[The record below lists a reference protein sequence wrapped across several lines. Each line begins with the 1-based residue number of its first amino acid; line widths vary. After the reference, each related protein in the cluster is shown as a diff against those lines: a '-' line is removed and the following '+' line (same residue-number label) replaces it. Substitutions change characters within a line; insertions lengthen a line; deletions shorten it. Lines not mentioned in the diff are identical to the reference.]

1 MVTITIAEALMLLSD
16 KEKMLKKIQNKK
28 EHSYKE
34 SILKNEILIIKNALK
49 KTSKETFVT
58 VSSERISLYKVN
70 EIITDLI
77 FKKMYKNTNVSSDL
91 INKLMA
97 IVNTANFENNVEIP
111 NIDIKDTKMYVIIK
125 NAKDTEKKVF
135 CIGKVYTGDNL

>member
-1 MVTITIAEALMLLSD
+1 MATITIAEALMLLSD

-77 FKKMYKNTNVSSDL
+77 FKKMHENTNVSSDL

>member
-49 KTSKETFVT
+49 KTSKETFVK

-77 FKKMYKNTNVSSDL
+77 FKKMYENTNVSSDL

-135 CIGKVYTGDNL
+135 CIGKVYAGDNL

>member
-58 VSSERISLYKVN
+58 VSSKRISLYKVN

-77 FKKMYKNTNVSSDL
+77 FKKMHENTNVSSDL

>member
-1 MVTITIAEALMLLSD
+1 MATITIAEALMLLSD

-77 FKKMYKNTNVSSDL
+77 FKKMHENTNVSSDL

-135 CIGKVYTGDNL
+135 CIEVTIYD